1 MIRLLHLLEALR
13 HGAALSNPA
22 AWKHTATATASVQG
36 LLSALIGLALAAGW
50 TIGIDPEDLM
60 LLSSAIVA
68 VVSFLLAYLNVA
80 TSPEIGLA
88 ERSPERP
95 DEPSESA
102 PHPPYA
108 PRPFRAHRPLWCRFA
123 NRPLVRGRSRHL

>member
-50 TIGIDPEDLM
+50 TVGIDPEDLM

-88 ERSPERP
+88 GRPPACLDAPTPAPSPAPIEGP
-95 DEPSESA
+95 PGAESA
-102 PHPPYA
+102 AHPDDA
-108 PRPFRAHRPLWCRFA
+108 P
-123 NRPLVRGRSRHL
+123 